1 MTGHDVDGALA
12 RGAPAVEVLT
22 DYVAA
27 CRALGHPAAEPGALH
42 DAYTAEDGM
51 DLGALDADCAAVAAA
66 LGAVDEAARL
76 QDAARVALAGAWQGP
91 GADAAAAVIG
101 QHAQSSALAEAAL
114 RRVADTLGQ
123 LRDTLWQLVSGKVAA
138 VQDIEDRAQR
148 EQWWPAA
155 RAVATGAG
163 AQDTASEIVDG
174 KVNPFVTVAIGSD
187 WADVMQSTQRSVRD
201 AYHAAAAGISADPPG
216 FGAPVAATAPA
227 AAAPAF
233 APDPAPASAP
243 TAAPAADPLSA
254 ALPAG
259 GLGSGLSG
267 SGLSSAGTGLTGIGQ
282 QIADLIGGLLNTASD
297 SSAGDPLG
305 LDEPAAGDP
314 DDEIDEPDDEE
325 ADEEPADDAAAADEQ
340 EPTEESAGL
349 AADAMDGTEP
359 GAAQVDPPAP
369 TSVPEPVAAAPVPL
383 TAPVPEPVPE
393 PPRTPCEIAADEL
406 PQAGD

>member
-101 QHAQSSALAEAAL
+101 QHAQSSAVAEAAL

-233 APDPAPASAP
+233 AADPAPASAP
-243 TAAPAADPLSA
+243 ATDPLSA

-282 QIADLIGGLLNTASD
+282 QIADLIGGLLNTAPD
-297 SSAGDPLG
+297 ESAGDPLD

-314 DDEIDEPDDEE
+314 DEDRADADDETDEPEDEE
-325 ADEEPADDAAAADEQ
+325 ATDDAAAADGE
-340 EPTEESAGL
+340 EATEEEAEP

-359 GAAQVDPPAP
+359 GAAQDDPPAL
-369 TSVPEPVAAAPVPL
+369 TQVPEPVAAAPVPPA
-383 TAPVPEPVPE
+383 APVPEPVPE

>member
-163 AQDTASEIVDG
+163 AQDIASEIVDG

-201 AYHAAAAGISADPPG
+201 AYDAAAAGISGDAPG
-216 FGAPVAATAPA
+216 FGSPAAVTSPA
-227 AAAPAF
+227 AAAPAP
-233 APDPAPASAP
+233 ALPADPAAVPAP
-243 TAAPAADPLSA
+243 A
-254 ALPAG
+254 ALPASN
-259 GLGSGLSG
+259 LGSGLSG
-267 SGLSSAGTGLTGIGQ
+267 SGLAPMGAGVTGIGQ

-297 SSAGDPLG
+297 GAATDALD
-305 LDEPAAGDP
+305 LDEPDGDRVGP
-314 DDEIDEPDDEE
+314 DAETDAETDEPEE
-325 ADEEPADDAAAADEQ
+325 EEVDEEPADDVTGDEQ
-340 EPTEESAGL
+340 EPPVDTEAT
-349 AADAMDGTEP
+349 AEP
-359 GAAQVDPPAP
+359 VAAQSDPPAP
-369 TSVPEPVAAAPVPL
+369 TSVPEPVVEPAAPPA
-383 TAPVPEPVPE
+383 APAPDALPE

-406 PQAGD
+406 PQAGG